1 MSERFMPRRA
11 AVLGAGTMGAQ
22 IAAHLAGAGLDVL
35 LLDIVPPGAGADKK
49 DRDRLAREGLE
60 RARRAKPAAF
70 FVKELSGRIEVG
82 SLEDDLARCREADWV
97 IEAVAERIEIKREL
111 LARLEPH
118 LSPNALL
125 TTNTSGLSVAAM
137 SAALSPDARRRFF
150 GAHFFN
156 PPRYLYL
163 LELIPGPATDMA
175 LLDAFADFAA
185 LRLGKGAL
193 RVHDTPNFTANRIAT
208 FAVLQ
213 AFRVMEEKGL
223 RPEQLDAL
231 TGPLLGRPKSATC
244 RTADLVGLDIL
255 AAVARNVYEQAPGD
269 SYRDL
274 YQLPAFLQSMIERGY
289 LGDKGGGG
297 FYRKAEGGI
306 ESLDPRTLEYG
317 PRQKPKWPALEMA
330 LNEPD
335 LSKRLPPL
343 LFGADPVGELL
354 WVLLAPGLAYSALC
368 VPEIAPDVLTVD
380 RAMRWGFGWEL
391 GPFELWD
398 LLGFERVRERLRE
411 SGWKLPEWVERLEG
425 GFYVEAG
432 AETRVFDPAR
442 GAHQPLQP
450 RPGILFERGAPRTVR
465 GNSGGSLV
473 DLGEEVLGLVLHSKM
488 NAIGPD
494 FLAMLQEAIAEAES
508 NWRGLVITAHG
519 DNFSAGANIM
529 LLLMAIQEGE
539 WDDVELLS
547 RQWQSLHLRLRAA
560 RVPVVAAP
568 FGLCL
573 GGGCELA
580 LYSHRVRAAAET
592 YIGLPEAGVG
602 LLPGAGGTTEMLRRA
617 MLGLPDDADPLPFV
631 KRVLETIGLAKVATS
646 ALEGRALGYLGPCDG
661 ITMDRQRRLFDA
673 RADVLR
679 MAPDHV
685 PMAPAS
691 IPVLGEDGLAALELG
706 VHLMQ
711 RAGYASEHD
720 KAVATAIAEV
730 LCGGR
735 GSRARQATVQELL
748 DLERQNFLRLC
759 GMRPTQER
767 IAHTLKTGK
776 PLRN

>member
-1 MSERFMPRRA
+1 MMARFVPRRA

-35 LLDIVPPGAGADKK
+35 LLDIVAPGAGPDRQE
-49 DRDRLAREGLE
+49 RDRLAREGLE
-60 RARRAKPAAF
+60 RARKAKPAAF
-70 FVKELSGRIEVG
+70 FSRESAARVEVG
-82 SLEDDLARCREADWV
+82 NLEDDLPRCREADWV
-97 IEAVAERIEIKREL
+97 IEAIAERLDLKRAL
-111 LARLEPH
+111 FDRLEPH
-118 LSPNALL
+118 LSAQALV
-125 TTNTSGLSVAAM
+125 TTNTSGLSISAM
-137 SAALSPDARRRFF
+137 SEGRSEDFRRRFF

-163 LELIPGPATDMA
+163 LELIPTSSTDPA
-175 LLDAFADFAA
+175 LLEAFADFASR
-185 LRLGKGAL
+185 RLGKGTL
-193 RVHDTPNFTANRIAT
+193 VVHDTPNFTANRIAT

-213 AFRVMEEKGL
+213 AFRVMEEQGL

-244 RTADLVGLDIL
+244 RTTDLVGLDIL
-255 AAVARNVYEQAPGD
+255 LAVARNVYQQAPD
-269 SYRDL
+269 DPYREL
-274 YQLPAFLQSMIERGY
+274 YKIPTFIEKMVERGW
-289 LGDKGGGG
+289 LGEKSKSG
-297 FYRKAEGGI
+297 FYRKSGDTI
-306 ESLDPRTLEYG
+306 ESLDVRTMEYG
-317 PRQKPKWPALEMA
+317 PRQSARWPAVEMA

-335 LSKRLPPL
+335 LGKRLPNL
-343 LFGADPVGELL
+343 IFAGDQVGDLL
-354 WVLLAPGLAYSALC
+354 WAILAPGLTYSALC
-368 VPEIAPDVLTVD
+368 VPSVAPDILTVD
-380 RAMRWGFGWEL
+380 RALSWGFAWQL

-398 LLGFERVRERLRE
+398 LLGFERVRERLRGD
-411 SGWKLPEWVERLEG
+411 GWKLPEWIEKLEG
-425 GFYVEAG
+425 GFYLSRG
-432 AETRVFDPAR
+432 DQPLVFDPQ
-442 GAHQPLQP
+442 AHSHRPLAP
-450 RPGILFERGAPRTVR
+450 RPGVLFERSQPRAIR

-473 DLGEEVLGLVLHSKM
+473 DLGEDVLGLILHSKM

-508 NWRGLVITAHG
+508 NWRGLVVSAHG
-519 DNFSAGANIM
+519 DNFSAGANLM

-539 WDDVELLS
+539 WDEVELMA
-547 RQWQSLHLRLRAA
+547 RQFQALHQRLRAA
-560 RVPVVAAP
+560 SVPVVAAP

-580 LYSHRVRAAAET
+580 LHSHRVRAAAET

-617 MLGLPDDADPLPFV
+617 VAGLPEDADPLPFV
-631 KRVLETIGLAKVATS
+631 KRVLETLGLAKVATS
-646 ALEGRALGYLGPCDG
+646 AVEGRAL
-661 ITMDRQRRLFDA
+661 FDA
-673 RADVLR
+673 RQDVLR
-679 MAPDHV
+679 LAPDHV
-685 PMAPAS
+685 PPPIRP
-691 IPVLGEDGLAALELG
+691 IPVLGDDGLAALELG

-720 KAVATAIAEV
+720 KVVATAIAEV

-735 GSRARQATVQELL
+735 GSRARHVPPQELL